1 MKIAYITAQVPYG
14 RGETFIIGEM
24 LAIKEAKVDL
34 LIIPRS
40 PTKKVFHKEAK
51 NLLPNTI
58 WLPLINLKIVYI
70 FLISLFAKPR
80 LWKILLSVVRNSR
93 TLKIL
98 VKNLIVIPK
107 GVFIA
112 NLLWEKRVNHIH
124 AHWGSTTATMAW
136 IVSKLTGIP
145 WSFTLHR
152 WDIKESNMLRKKIK
166 SAKFSRCISENGKNE
181 LLEIIGTDFKNKIK
195 VIHMGVKITINVDKV
210 NNDEKKYFR
219 IITPANLLAVKGHK
233 YLIEACSILV
243 KEGMKNFECIFYGK
257 GLMRS
262 ELKELIKKKLLNNYI
277 KMLEMIPHEKLMGI
291 YKSKKV
297 DIVILPSVKTKN
309 GEHEG
314 IPVAL
319 MEAMAYSIP
328 VISTN
333 TGGIPELLSDKA
345 GVIVEE
351 RNSQQLAVAIKKFIK
366 NKNFREKIGRQ
377 GYERVCKEFNTQK
390 NTKKLV
396 DIFKYYS

>member
-1 MKIAYITAQVPYG
+1 
-14 RGETFIIGEM
+14 
-24 LAIKEAKVDL
+24 
-34 LIIPRS
+34 
-40 PTKKVFHKEAK
+40 
-51 NLLPNTI
+51 
-58 WLPLINLKIVYI
+58 
-70 FLISLFAKPR
+70 
-80 LWKILLSVVRNSR
+80 
-93 TLKIL
+93 
-98 VKNLIVIPK
+98 
-107 GVFIA
+107 
-112 NLLWEKRVNHIH
+112 
-124 AHWGSTTATMAW
+124 
-136 IVSKLTGIP
+136 
-145 WSFTLHR
+145 
-152 WDIKESNMLRKKIK
+152 
-166 SAKFSRCISENGKNE
+166 
-181 LLEIIGTDFKNKIK
+181 
-195 VIHMGVKITINVDKV
+195 
-210 NNDEKKYFR
+210 
-219 IITPANLLAVKGHK
+219 
-233 YLIEACSILV
+233 
-243 KEGMKNFECIFYGK
+243 
-257 GLMRS
+257 
-262 ELKELIKKKLLNNYI
+262 
-277 KMLEMIPHEKLMGI
+277 MLEMIPHEKLMGI